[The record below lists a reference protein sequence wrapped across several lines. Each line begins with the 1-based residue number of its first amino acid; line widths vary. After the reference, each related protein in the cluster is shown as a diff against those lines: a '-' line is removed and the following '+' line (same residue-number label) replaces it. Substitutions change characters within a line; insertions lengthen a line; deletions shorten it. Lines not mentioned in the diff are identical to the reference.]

1 VQNTLEALLLFC
13 LQGYL
18 DASKSQ
24 VGRKGALLNLKS
36 SLFELLVE
44 SAVQIL

>member
-1 VQNTLEALLLFC
+1 MLETLLFFY

-18 DASKSQ
+18 DASQSQ
-24 VGRKGALLNLKS
+24 VGRKGTFLNLKS

-44 SAVQIL
+44 SVVQIL